1 MGDISFERLS
11 QRDSDNCPARSEQ
24 RRLCDDRRYVPALHS
39 SASVNEV
46 KGGMDAQH

>member
-1 MGDISFERLS
+1 VGDISFERLS
-11 QRDSDNCPARSEQ
+11 QRDSDNCRLGVSSRDCVMTGVMCQ
-24 RRLCDDRRYVPALHS
+24 RLHS

>member
-11 QRDSDNCPARSEQ
+11 QRDSDNC
-24 RRLCDDRRYVPALHS
+24 RLGVSRGDCVMTGVMCRQLHS